1 MLDAIDQDE
10 SLDDGEEDAP
20 PPPPPLPPRPPPV
33 LPPPLPPRAMR
44 RRPQMP
50 SDAEGLIED
59 FGLDAVLR
67 VNPMPR
73 LREFVITVADY
84 GDARVQLSESR

>member
-1 MLDAIDQDE
+1 
-10 SLDDGEEDAP
+10 
-20 PPPPPLPPRPPPV
+20 
-33 LPPPLPPRAMR
+33 
-44 RRPQMP
+44 MP

>member
-1 MLDAIDQDE
+1 
-10 SLDDGEEDAP
+10 
-20 PPPPPLPPRPPPV
+20 
-33 LPPPLPPRAMR
+33 
-44 RRPQMP
+44 MP

-84 GDARVQLSESR
+84 GDARVQLSESRQALSKNVLRRRRHQTGRGGGHNREWHNNL